1 MKTIKLINLRELT
14 TEEQRFIDGGSNP
27 SGCELDKCTCTCIC
41 YGDLVDQKSSQDD
54 AASGYAS
61 QQRELMQKS

>member
-1 MKTIKLINLRELT
+1 MKKFELTNLRELT
-14 TEEQRFIDGGSNP
+14 TNEQLYIDGGSNP
-27 SGCELDKCTCTCIC
+27 SGCKLDKCSCTCLCMGEIN
-41 YGDLVDQKSSQDD
+41 DQKSSQDD